1 MAVFEDSSDIHKA
14 PVLWGS
20 WEDTEDEEALRMSQ
34 SDPQQ
39 TIVLDKEGGA
49 KSAPGT
55 SAQRTH
61 THTHTHTI
69 YVTDRQGSSQSECT
83 ETLVSYA
90 KPETGPTRTHQGFCL
105 IRGTEN
111 HGNHGNWPRLY
122 ITEIPRN
129 QGNHRNIDHNCP
141 CFLLF
146 VWCVYSCNR
155 CYFPPPFSF
164 PMSSDYE
171 STAPAQKK

>member
-14 PVLWGS
+14 PVLRGWKSSFSS
-20 WEDTEDEEALRMSQ
+20 WEDTEDKEALRMSQ

-61 THTHTHTI
+61 THTHTI

-83 ETLVSYA
+83 
-90 KPETGPTRTHQGFCL
+90 
-105 IRGTEN
+105 
-111 HGNHGNWPRLY
+111 
-122 ITEIPRN
+122 
-129 QGNHRNIDHNCP
+129 
-141 CFLLF
+141 
-146 VWCVYSCNR
+146 
-155 CYFPPPFSF
+155 PPPL
-164 PMSSDYE
+164 
-171 STAPAQKK
+171 